1 MTDVPDGTYRHKVPH
16 LTVGQLLQALKELPA
31 EMSIRI
37 SVAATPTGYS
47 PRDPYDHD
55 FVLAGTRIYDG
66 NDVPSDYL
74 ILDADFS
81 SGLYMLP
88 ERDRGEG

>member
-1 MTDVPDGTYRHKVPH
+1 
-16 LTVGQLLQALKELPA
+16 LKEGLPA
-31 EMSIRI
+31 ETSIRI
-37 SVAATPTGYS
+37 SAATIPTSYS

-55 FVLAGTRIYDG
+55 FVLPGIRIYDG
-66 NDVPSDYL
+66 NDAPSDYL

-88 ERDRGEG
+88 ERDRAGGEG

>member
-1 MTDVPDGTYRHKVPH
+1 MAVLDGLVFMATSCT
-16 LTVGQLLQALKELPA
+16 LA
-31 EMSIRI
+31 
-37 SVAATPTGYS
+37 SVHARARRRPCCS
-47 PRDPYDHD
+47 ARDPYDHD

-66 NDVPSDYL
+66 NDVPFDYL

-88 ERDRGEG
+88 ERDRAGGEG